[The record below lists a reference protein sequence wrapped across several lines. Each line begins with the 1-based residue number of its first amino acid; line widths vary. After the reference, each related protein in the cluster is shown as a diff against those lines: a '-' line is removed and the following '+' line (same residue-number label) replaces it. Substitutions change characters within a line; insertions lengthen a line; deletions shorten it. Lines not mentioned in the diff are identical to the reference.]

1 MIKDRIYV
9 LVGPTASGKTAAA
22 IGIAKLINARLGRT
36 AEIVSADSIQIYKDL
51 DVGSA
56 KPSLEEMQGI
66 RHHMLDFVD
75 HREPGYNVAV
85 YREQALAVIR
95 DIIARGNIP
104 FVVGGTGLYINSIV
118 FPLNFSEAVPDF
130 ERREVLS
137 ETESQYPGT
146 LHRMLTEID
155 PVTAARLHPNDTKRL
170 IRAIEVFERTGTT
183 LSEAGGDFTN
193 ERGNEIEFEPIMA
206 GLNMERKL
214 LYERIEHR
222 VDLMMEAGLIDEVK
236 RILSSDPDR
245 SLPALQGLGYKQ
257 LIMYLDGK
265 CTLNEAVYL
274 IKRDTRRFAK
284 RLISWFRRDKR
295 IRWFETDKCSPEVLE
310 NDIFSYYFDSEGK

>member
-56 KPSLEEMQGI
+56 KPSPEEMQGI

-137 ETESQYPGT
+137 ETESQ
-146 LHRMLTEID
+146 
-155 PVTAARLHPNDTKRL
+155 
-170 IRAIEVFERTGTT
+170 
-183 LSEAGGDFTN
+183 
-193 ERGNEIEFEPIMA
+193 
-206 GLNMERKL
+206 
-214 LYERIEHR
+214 
-222 VDLMMEAGLIDEVK
+222 
-236 RILSSDPDR
+236 
-245 SLPALQGLGYKQ
+245 
-257 LIMYLDGK
+257 
-265 CTLNEAVYL
+265 
-274 IKRDTRRFAK
+274 
-284 RLISWFRRDKR
+284 
-295 IRWFETDKCSPEVLE
+295 
-310 NDIFSYYFDSEGK
+310 